1 MENNKHYIIIFYT
14 LLIIILVC
22 LIQSL
27 YNSIFLKEGYKN
39 DSIFKKTRNVILM
52 GDFNSLPNSEPI
64 KIVMNKLEDGMMN
77 SKNKFKGELST
88 FNGFEI
94 NKKNDGKRIDYIFSK
109 NLNINSYNHLYDKR
123 QNSLYVSDHFPVLI
137 SFYK

>member
-1 MENNKHYIIIFYT
+1 
-14 LLIIILVC
+14 
-22 LIQSL
+22 
-27 YNSIFLKEGYKN
+27 
-39 DSIFKKTRNVILM
+39 M

-64 KIVMNKLEDGMMN
+64 KIIKNKLEDGIMN

-88 FNGFEI
+88 FNGFEV
-94 NKKNDGKRIDYIFSK
+94 NKKNDEKRIDYIFSK
-109 NLNINSYNHLYDKR
+109 NLKIDSYNHLYDKR